1 MSNKYNDELL
11 EKAFE
16 IASDECDVSC
26 PGEIVMEKAK
36 EIYETL
42 SI

>member
-16 IASDECDVSC
+16 IASDECDPTC